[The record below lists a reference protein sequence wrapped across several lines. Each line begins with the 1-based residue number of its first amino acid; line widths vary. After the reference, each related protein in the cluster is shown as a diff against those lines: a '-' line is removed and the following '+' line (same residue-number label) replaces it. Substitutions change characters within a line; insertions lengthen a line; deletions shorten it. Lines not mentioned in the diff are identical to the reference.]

1 MKKIFILF
9 GLISILAVSGCS
21 QNPQDISSNAS
32 NSNKNDILSQGG
44 DYSKSNEDESN
55 TTSFNEDL
63 NSEYDSGVIDILFT
77 VEKEKYPADVSK
89 ITYTITNNSQSNY
102 SFPVRPPRA
111 PTQHPASPQGQQHLS
126 QHTTN
131 WQYREPRQTPQ

>member
-102 SFPVRPPRA
+102 SFPVYNFRLKNIILVI
-111 PTQHPASPQGQQHLS
+111 G
-126 QHTTN
+126 
-131 WQYREPRQTPQ
+131 